1 MFISRYK
8 QWCMVLNLDWSNWYL
23 IWIFDLKVFWEMI
36 RVKRLINGLSSQLS
50 SHSIQLRVNFQEVY
64 SRFGE
69 VVRKYIL
76 TVYISSKHISPFSP
90 WHVHANMNF
99 PYSPAFSCVTRC
111 RTGIRSPR
119 STERRGDVYKYG
131 RARSLPSNGSKWLC
145 RWAANKSAVRKSGY
159 ALLCVRPPATY
170 FWTTS
175 ARRWICPEKI
185 SEETRSISSQNYRQ
199 SSLFFFS
206 FALKFFN
213 WRIGVKSPLFV
224 FAHEKTRLALY
235 SFY

>member
-1 MFISRYK
+1 
-8 QWCMVLNLDWSNWYL
+8 
-23 IWIFDLKVFWEMI
+23 MI

-76 TVYISSKHISPFSP
+76 TVYISSKRISPFSP

-159 ALLCVRPPATY
+159 ALLCVRPPVTY
-170 FWTTS
+170 LWTSS
-175 ARRWICPEKI
+175 ARRWICPENI
-185 SEETRSISSQNYRQ
+185 SEETRPDILPKLSSILS
-199 SSLFFFS
+199 FFF
-206 FALKFFN
+206 
-213 WRIGVKSPLFV
+213 
-224 FAHEKTRLALY
+224 
-235 SFY
+235 FYAEIFQLENRCKIAVICVCT